1 MEPRDDRDRG
11 GYPFIGIGWRQT
23 LRLTFA
29 RTRRFEPAERA
40 AIAREGVVRIEEG
53 VRTRVT
59 MRGPGKIRIN
69 KPRLTLV
76 LTRKRLLLYTRWRRS
91 IDVRFNDPEWGRVEL
106 AVDEEGRLHLVMTR
120 GVGGEVEMGWGMDV
134 RLWVEDAA
142 ELTATVAMYKG
153 TMARN

>member
-29 RTRRFEPAERA
+29 RTRRFEPVERA
-40 AIAREGVVRIEEG
+40 AIGREGVVRIEEG

-76 LTRKRLLLYTRWRRS
+76 LTRERLLLYTRWRRS
-91 IDVRFNDPEWGRVEL
+91 VDVRFDDPDWGRVTL
-106 AVDEEGRLHLVMTR
+106 AVDEEGRLRLIVPR
-120 GVGGEVEMGWGMDV
+120 GVGGGVHVGFEMDV
-134 RLWVEDAA
+134 RLSVDNAKRWVRDVN
-142 ELTATVAMYKG
+142 ELGG
-153 TMARN
+153 TT